1 MRWSRLEA
9 VDFSLLRHVE
19 ATTGQ
24 DEQVFGIT
32 TVRVVGPSM
41 EPTLRNGE
49 VYLVRQGGAIQV
61 GDVVLLQHPLR
72 NELLT
77 IKRVVRREPSGW
89 WVEGDNREASTD
101 SREFGP
107 VSDERVRGKITF
119 RISPLRRN

>member
-1 MRWSRLEA
+1 M
-9 VDFSLLRHVE
+9 
-19 ATTGQ
+19 
-24 DEQVFGIT
+24 FGIT